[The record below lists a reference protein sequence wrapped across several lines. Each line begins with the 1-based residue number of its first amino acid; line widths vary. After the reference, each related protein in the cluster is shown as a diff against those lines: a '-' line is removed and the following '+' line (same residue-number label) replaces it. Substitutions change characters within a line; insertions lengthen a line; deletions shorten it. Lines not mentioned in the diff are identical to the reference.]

1 MDKYID
7 FFPFGNSAIELEFE
21 CNECHNTIKTE
32 QFGLPHPNYM
42 TEKASDSYVD
52 REEFV
57 ICENCQKEFIIDIN
71 VGYADAYV
79 LIIGLKEEDEV
90 EIIEIPD
97 EYDDYYIDEQIDS
110 FLYSENPYSKFIDE
124 MHKLKELNKLSLN
137 NNELERTLKRQIYSS
152 TITCLEDYLSTTLI
166 NNVLNDNILFRKFV
180 ETYENFKKEKF
191 SLNQIFIKR
200 EQLESKVKEHLL
212 GIIYHNLRIVKGI
225 YETTFDIKFPDI
237 NEVMKIVI
245 NRHHMVHRNGKDKD
259 GNEIILDINNVND
272 VIYKVEEFIKK
283 IDLLLTNNI
292 NKEDDEL
299 PW

>member
-32 QFGLPHPNYM
+32 RFGLPHPNYM
-42 TEKASDSYVD
+42 AEKASDSYVD

-97 EYDDYYIDEQIDS
+97 EYDDYYIDEQINC
-110 FLYSENPYSKFIDE
+110 FLLPEDDFSYFISEIE
-124 MHKLKELNKLSLN
+124 KLKELNKIQLSENKLDKI
-137 NNELERTLKRQIYSS
+137 LKRQIYSNS
-152 TITCLEDYLSTTLI
+152 ITCLEFYLSEMLLKKVLSDISFIESYASNYMGYNDQKLNLVRKNETNELLKQEVFKALI
-166 NNVLNDNILFRKFV
+166 HLVCHRLDKIEKRYELFFNI
-180 ETYENFKKEKF
+180 
-191 SLNQIFIKR
+191 I
-200 EQLESKVKEHLL
+200 
-212 GIIYHNLRIVKGI
+212 
-225 YETTFDIKFPDI
+225 FPDYTDIDKII
-237 NEVMKIVI
+237 NI
-245 NRHHMVHRNGKDKD
+245 RHIIIHRNGKNSQGKEILLDTNEVNNAIDKV
-259 GNEIILDINNVND
+259 EKFVTDINSLIFN
-272 VIYKVEEFIKK
+272 K
-283 IDLLLTNNI
+283 INED
-292 NKEDDEL
+292 DDEL